1 MPHELFVGG
10 LKARGIYPELSKYFY
25 KENSNVTWEE
35 FQQQSLSYGM
45 IHVRL
50 LTTIFTPAADTP
62 TVTSELQ
69 STSEKLWNWFEKNY
83 LKANLE
89 KCNML
94 LSSKSSVET
103 KIGGVSVK
111 STQMETLL
119 GVSINSELYFG
130 NRISNI
136 WSKVSKKLN
145 ALGRIFGYITFEDIV
160 EGIYWISV

>member
-1 MPHELFVGG
+1 M
-10 LKARGIYPELSKYFY
+10 
-25 KENSNVTWEE
+25 TWEE
-35 FQQQSLSYGM
+35 FQQQSLSYGL

-111 STQMETLL
+111 SSQMETLL
-119 GVSINSELYFG
+119 GVSIDSDLNFE
-130 NRISNI
+130 NHISNI
-136 WSKVSKKLN
+136 CSKVSEKHN
-145 ALGRIFGYITFEDIV
+145 ALGRIAEYITFEKRRMLFKAFI
-160 EGIYWISV
+160 ESQFNYGPLIWMLHSRGITRKR